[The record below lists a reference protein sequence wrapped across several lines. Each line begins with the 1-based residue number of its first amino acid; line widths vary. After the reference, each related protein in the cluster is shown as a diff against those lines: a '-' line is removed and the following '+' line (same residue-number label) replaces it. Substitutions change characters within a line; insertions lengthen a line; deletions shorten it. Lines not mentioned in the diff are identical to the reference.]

1 MLEMKCYTIKTIR
14 YTYFRSTDKSR
25 WMFPRCKLIK
35 HERVPLSSTRRSF
48 QKQWAILDFIQL
60 VPKKENPVLYDSQH
74 IMSILA
80 KWV

>member
-1 MLEMKCYTIKTIR
+1 MGH
-14 YTYFRSTDKSR
+14 TYFRSTDKSR
-25 WMFPRCKLIK
+25 WMFRRCKLIK
-35 HERVPLSSTRRSF
+35 HERVPLST
-48 QKQWAILDFIQL
+48 ILDFIQL